1 MAGNYECSE
10 ELIPKAHT
18 TASRMGSPVSMEP
31 PGCRDCQCQAETGQ
45 SVGKLG
51 EDRRLHLTLRLH

>member
-10 ELIPKAHT
+10 ELIPKAHA
-18 TASRMGSPVSMEP
+18 TASRMGSAVSMEP
-31 PGCRDCQCQAETGQ
+31 PGCRDCQCQVETGQ

-51 EDRRLHLTLRLH
+51 DRRLHLTLRLH